1 MKKFSVALIS
11 LVLCFIMAFGAF
23 AAVNSSPVEAS
34 SVEMLTTGEQESTK
48 DPFEE
53 EVSNFI
59 SENQQEVDQVTDFVT
74 DLKSTISKVLDELD
88 KFLRNF
94 GVVVNQIL
102 TKVFK
107 DGLLPF

>member
-23 AAVNSSPVEAS
+23 AAVNLPPVEAS
-34 SVEMLTTGEQESTK
+34 AVEALTTSEPESTK
-48 DPFEE
+48 DPLEE